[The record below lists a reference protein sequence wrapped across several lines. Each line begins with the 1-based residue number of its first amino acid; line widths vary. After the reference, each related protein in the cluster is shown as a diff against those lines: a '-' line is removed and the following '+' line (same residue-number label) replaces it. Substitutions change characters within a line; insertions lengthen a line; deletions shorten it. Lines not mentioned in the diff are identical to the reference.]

1 MLGGLCTEPGSV
13 ESRKGNDD
21 EEHTG
26 TVLCQEVLTWRCLNA
41 EDNTRLQG
49 SAYKRRPE
57 RLPAE
62 LENKE
67 SKTKKVLKQSFLL
80 KTLIL

>member
-1 MLGGLCTEPGSV
+1 MLGGLCTQPGSV

-26 TVLCQEVLTWRCLNA
+26 TVLCQEVTWRCLNA
-41 EDNTRLQG
+41 EDNTRLLG

-57 RLPAE
+57 RLSAE
-62 LENKE
+62 LKV
-67 SKTKKVLKQSFLL
+67 KKARQKKF
-80 KTLIL
+80 

>member
-1 MLGGLCTEPGSV
+1 MLRGFCTEPGSV
-13 ESRKGNDD
+13 ESQKGNDD

-26 TVLCQEVLTWRCLNA
+26 TVLCQEVTWRCLNA
-41 EDNTRLQG
+41 GDNTRLQG
-49 SAYKRRPE
+49 SAHKKRPE

-62 LENKE
+62 LESKE

-80 KTLIL
+80 TTLIL

>member
-1 MLGGLCTEPGSV
+1 M

-26 TVLCQEVLTWRCLNA
+26 TVLCQEVTWRCLNA
-41 EDNTRLQG
+41 EDNTRLLG

-57 RLPAE
+57 RMPAE
-62 LENKE
+62 LKV
-67 SKTKKVLKQSFLL
+67 KKARQKKF
-80 KTLIL
+80 

>member
-1 MLGGLCTEPGSV
+1 MRWNYEVKLLGGLCTEPGSV
-13 ESRKGNDD
+13 KWRKGNDD

-26 TVLCQEVLTWRCLNA
+26 TVLCQEVTWRCLNA
-41 EDNTRLQG
+41 EDNIRLLG

-62 LENKE
+62 LESKE
-67 SKTKKVLKQSFLL
+67 SKTEKKF
-80 KTLIL
+80 